1 MTSSHRWLPA
11 ILLVSLA
18 SGACGNGP
26 GPTTS
31 PSVTADAPAPTT
43 TPHPTERPF
52 APAAWPSRGSACAI
66 DGYEGR
72 LGRVEAVG
80 PRTVRFTLC
89 APDGAFLARLAH
101 PSLGIVDAVSVDAIA
116 GNPVAARS
124 VAGAGGFR
132 VTTWSE
138 DGNLRLARIAEPG
151 GSGDTSASASSVP
164 SGSPSASATGSP
176 APATTAGSTT
186 PASPAPPVIVLRWTA
201 SPAERSAALR
211 EAAVDGI
218 DAPAP
223 GDAKDMATLPELV
236 VLPRPGLETAYL
248 GFGSGKRL
256 AQTGVRRAF
265 AQALDRSAIAHDA
278 FPPGSAPATHT
289 TPCEVPAGCA
299 GTPWYEFNG
308 PAASAALDAAKFD
321 TKVPLALH
329 VPDAPLP
336 GLPDP
341 AATAAAIRDQLA
353 ASVGVTVEL
362 DVMPAA
368 ELTAGVAEGTL
379 DGLYLGGVRSSLA
392 DPSGFLEPLFGE
404 AATGTAATRAK
415 GVREALAD
423 AAQGTTAAAREAAF
437 AAANDAVRSAAAIVP
452 LAHAGSTVA
461 YRADVAGVSVSP
473 LGVDPVGTFVPGD
486 RRQLVVMGEG
496 EPAGAWCAV
505 DPSPG
510 ALRLCALVT
519 PGLYAFD
526 GATLQAR
533 PALAS
538 RCTPSP
544 GAQTWTCRLPGD
556 LSFSD
561 GARVDAADVVESIR
575 AQADA
580 GSALRKAFPPAAFA
594 AWDELFGGPV
604 PAAAR

>member
-1 MTSSHRWLPA
+1 M
-11 ILLVSLA
+11 
-18 SGACGNGP
+18 
-26 GPTTS
+26 
-31 PSVTADAPAPTT
+31 
-43 TPHPTERPF
+43 
-52 APAAWPSRGSACAI
+52 
-66 DGYEGR
+66 
-72 LGRVEAVG
+72 
-80 PRTVRFTLC
+80 RFTLC
-89 APDGAFLARLAH
+89 APDGAFPARLAH
-101 PSLGIVDAVSVDAIA
+101 PSLGIIDAVTVDAVADD
-116 GNPVAARS
+116 PDAARS

-132 VTTWSE
+132 VTAWAD
-138 DGNLRLARIAEPG
+138 DGNLRLARIDGRRRPA
-151 GSGDTSASASSVP
+151 
-164 SGSPSASATGSP
+164 ASATPPPAVGP
-176 APATTAGSTT
+176 CGPVRVAAPASAAGSAA
-186 PASPAPPVIVLRWTA
+186 PASPPPPVIVLRWAA

-223 GDAKDMATLPELV
+223 ADAADMATLPELV

-248 GFGSGKRL
+248 GFGTGKSL
-256 AQTGVRRAF
+256 SQTGVRRAF
-265 AQALDRSAIAHDA
+265 AQALDQAAIARDA

-321 TKVPLALH
+321 RKVPITLH

-341 AATAAAIRDQLA
+341 AATAAAVRDQLA
-353 ASVGVTVEL
+353 ASVGVTVEI

-368 ELTAGVAEGTL
+368 ELAAGVAEGTL

-404 AATGTAATRAK
+404 AATGTAADRAK

-423 AAQGTTAAAREAAF
+423 AAQATAAATREAAF
-437 AAANDAVRSAAAIVP
+437 AAANDAVRSTAAIVP

-461 YRADVAGVSVSP
+461 YRADVAGVAMSP

-510 ALRLCALVT
+510 
-519 PGLYAFD
+519 
-526 GATLQAR
+526 GAPPVRPRDAR
-533 PALAS
+533 PVRVRRGDPRGPPGPREPVHALA
-538 RCTPSP
+538 RRPDLDLPPAGGPRVQRRRPGRRRRRGRVDP
-544 GAQTWTCRLPGD
+544 GA
-556 LSFSD
+556 
-561 GARVDAADVVESIR
+561 
-575 AQADA
+575 
-580 GSALRKAFPPAAFA
+580 
-594 AWDELFGGPV
+594 GGRR
-604 PAAAR
+604 AARCGRRSRPRRSRPGTSCSAARCRRRRADGSVRRPGRPT